1 MHLKSRKMAF
11 MTEDNENIQVS
22 SIDSKFTKIALTIVS
37 VFLLFVGP
45 TYIPYLLSNI
55 LHVDYIAS
63 IAVGAVLFIV
73 GLVMLI
79 YLIRKKVI
87 E

>member
-1 MHLKSRKMAF
+1 
-11 MTEDNENIQVS
+11 MTENNENIQVS
-22 SIDSKFTKIALTIVS
+22 GLDSKFMKVALTIVA
-37 VFLLFVGP
+37 VFLIFVGP
-45 TYIPYLLSNI
+45 TYIPYLLSDV
-55 LHVDYIAS
+55 LKVDYIAS

>member
-1 MHLKSRKMAF
+1 
-11 MTEDNENIQVS
+11 MTENNENVQVS
-22 SIDSKFTKIALTIVS
+22 GLDSKFMKLVLIVVA

-45 TYIPYLLSNI
+45 TYIPYLLSDI
-55 LHVDYIAS
+55 LKLDYIAS
-63 IAVGAVLFIV
+63 IVVGGLLFIV
-73 GLVMLI
+73 GLLMLV

>member
-1 MHLKSRKMAF
+1 
-11 MTEDNENIQVS
+11 MTEDNENVQVS
-22 SIDSKFTKIALTIVS
+22 GIDSKFMKVVMTIIA
-37 VFLLFVGP
+37 VFLIFIGP
-45 TYIPYLLSNI
+45 TYIPYLLSDI
-55 LHVDYIAS
+55 LKVDYIAS

-73 GLVMLI
+73 GLVVLV